1 MMVSPQLR
9 SRTGTARVGR
19 RGRARLVG
27 DAARRRPGRSPS
39 AAWIG
44 RHAAPGERE
53 RWPGPDASTVQ
64 AYRRALALLEEGRAW
79 LDRALAGAAAAD
91 LPATPVEPAA
101 PAGLSAR
108 ELEVAAL
115 IARGKT
121 SREIAEALV
130 ISIRT
135 ADTHAT
141 HIRDKLDLRSRAEI
155 AAWAVGHGL
164 LRDHAA

>member
-1 MMVSPQLR
+1 MPSSQLKSR
-9 SRTGTARVGR
+9 SAPTRVGR
-19 RGRARLVG
+19 RARARLVE
-27 DAARRRPGRSPS
+27 APARRRPRRTAS
-39 AAWIG
+39 AVWIG
-44 RHAAPGERE
+44 RRAAPGERE
-53 RWPGPDASTVQ
+53 RWPGPDASTVH

-91 LPATPVEPAA
+91 LSALPVKPAA

-108 ELEVAAL
+108 ELEVATL
-115 IARGKT
+115 VARGKT

-130 ISIRT
+130 ISVRT

-155 AAWAVGHGL
+155 AAWAVRHGL
-164 LRDHAA
+164 LRDRAA